1 MTDKELLARF
11 NAPAGAT
18 LIQTYK
24 NGNIK
29 VQYQGECDRCGGKG
43 IYIVG
48 VCNGKPVPS
57 WVDHGVC
64 FKCGGSGRQTETA
77 ILMTPENEAKAAEKR
92 RKQEEAYAAEQ
103 AKREAEREE
112 QERREQEEKE
122 RREAEIKAAKAKSQ
136 YVGNVGD
143 RIEVKLTLIYTA
155 TWEQKSYAGFGTET
169 MRCHIMKDADGNT
182 FTWKTGNT
190 LYIPTGD
197 GDFDVANKGDTVVL
211 KGTIKE
217 HSEYKDEKQT
227 VLTRC
232 KVTQIEH
239 TAD

>member
-1 MTDKELLARF
+1 MTDKELLKSF

-18 LIQTYK
+18 LIHTYK

-29 VQYQGECDRCGGKG
+29 VKYQGECDRCGGKG
-43 IYIVG
+43 IYIIG

-92 RKQEEAYAAEQ
+92 RKQAEAYAAEQ
-103 AKREAEREE
+103 AKIEAEREAKEKAE
-112 QERREQEEKE
+112 QEAQAK
-122 RREAEIKAAKAKSQ
+122 REAEIKAAKALSKH
-136 YVGNVGD
+136 YGNVGD
-143 RIEVKLTLIYTA
+143 RVELTLTLKHSA
-155 TWEQKSYAGFGTET
+155 HWEIQSYAGFGTET
-169 MRCHIMKDADGNT
+169 MYCHIFKDADGNT
-182 FTWKTGNT
+182 FTWKTAKGI
-190 LYIPTGD
+190 YIPTN
-197 GDFDVANKGDTVVL
+197 GDFDVANNGDTVVL

-217 HSEYKDEKQT
+217 HSEYNDEKQT

-232 KVTQIEH
+232 KVTKIEH
-239 TAD
+239 KED